1 MWRGEGESCL
11 KLFRFLHLSMIEVK
25 TKKWLVHLSAMMH
38 GVHTVTTLSTGTC
51 THTPATAPQEQVKQK
66 ICHVSASDMG
76 MHSRRDSQLPF
87 TLIHC
92 SGDVNSRDYFENSRA
107 LVKNIS
113 LHGFLQ
119 PSPTLSLGPP
129 FPHSLSLGPS
139 FPSSLSLSSFSLAT
153 HPVSSIP
160 PDYQSTYLYRTR

>member
-76 MHSRRDSQLPF
+76 MHSRRDSQLPS
-87 TLIHC
+87 TLNHC

-113 LHGFLQ
+113 LHG
-119 PSPTLSLGPP
+119 PS
-129 FPHSLSLGPS
+129 FPLYLSLGPS
-139 FPSSLSLSSFSLAT
+139 FPHSLSLHSLSLPILSVQYRQT
-153 HPVSSIP
+153 INRLI
-160 PDYQSTYLYRTR
+160 STGLDKLR